1 MRLLFVEVLFVPLS
15 HLNFVIIVPIY
26 KLCIEA
32 FDKLLL
38 SHDQCHRHYVVV
50 TFVSVMMYMYASTAA
65 ITRHT
70 CLHFLPM
77 LSVPHVFFFF
87 PQTFSS
93 SVLKVSLFA
102 FLITKLYQPVLK
114 Q

>member
-15 HLNFVIIVPIY
+15 HLNFVTIVPIY

-50 TFVSVMMYMYASTAA
+50 TFVSVMMYMYASTAV

-70 CLHFLPM
+70 CLHFFYRRCP
-77 LSVPHVFFFF
+77 SH
-87 PQTFSS
+87 TFSS
-93 SVLKVSLFA
+93 SSLKRFLLLSSKCRSLRF
-102 FLITKLYQPVLK
+102 
-114 Q
+114 